1 MRREVWLK
9 VESVQQYTDNEQ
21 KIMEILGKYN
31 LQNSNRVMVFD
42 EKCRSI
48 KELKRGVDINSA
60 LIQELTIM
68 FGEDAVKVTEKED
81 YDTLA
86 EEFAEVPGEDMGA
99 IEFMKI
105 KRLDRIAD
113 VLENI
118 ASKLDALDEIQEDLD
133 SCIGY
138 IPPARYAP
146 PRTKG
151 CNFFRI
157 GGNVWR
163 D

>member
-86 EEFAEVPGEDMGA
+86 EEFAEVPGEDMG
-99 IEFMKI
+99 
-105 KRLDRIAD
+105 
-113 VLENI
+113 
-118 ASKLDALDEIQEDLD
+118 
-133 SCIGY
+133 GY
-138 IPPARYAP
+138 
-146 PRTKG
+146 
-151 CNFFRI
+151 
-157 GGNVWR
+157 
-163 D
+163 

>member
-9 VESVQQYTDNEQ
+9 VESVQQYTDNKQ

-42 EKCRSI
+42 EKCRNI

-68 FGEDAVKVTEKED
+68 FGKDAVKVTEKED

-86 EEFAEVPGEDMGA
+86 EEFAEVPGKDMEA

-113 VLENI
+113 ALENI

-146 PRTKG
+146 PGAKG

-157 GGNVWR
+157 GGNVGR

>member
-68 FGEDAVKVTEKED
+68 FGKDAVKVTEKED

-113 VLENI
+113 ALENI

-146 PRTKG
+146 PGTKG